1 MSEVAI
7 YSIGQ
12 VAELFNL
19 NISTLR
25 YYDQLGFFPHLQRDA
40 NGRRQFGAEELN
52 TLTIV
57 ECVKRTGMPLEDIQQ
72 FMAWCNAG
80 DETIDQR
87 LAMFLERRQVIL
99 QQIRELEQT
108 LKVIDHKCA
117 YYRQARQDGTEA
129 YVKNQANDGCLS
141 FSPLIAKG

>member
-1 MSEVAI
+1 MSEATI

-12 VAELFNL
+12 VATMFNL

-25 YYDQLGFFPHLQRDA
+25 YYDQLGLFPHLQRDA
-40 NGRRQFGAEELN
+40 NGRRQFGSEELN
-52 TLTIV
+52 MLTIV
-57 ECVKRTGMPLEDIQQ
+57 ECLKRTGMPLDDIQQ
-72 FMAWCNAG
+72 FMAWCDAG

-87 LAMFLERRQVIL
+87 LAMFLDRRQAVQ

-117 YYRQARQDGTEA
+117 YYQQAHQDGTEA
-129 YVKNQANDGCLS
+129 HVKNQTDDVYCLVY
-141 FSPLIAKG
+141 

>member
-1 MSEVAI
+1 MSDATI

-25 YYDQLGFFPHLQRDA
+25 YYDQLGLFPDLQRDA
-40 NGRRQFGAEELN
+40 NGRRQFGPDELN

-57 ECVKRTGMPLEDIQQ
+57 ECLKRTGMPLDDIQR
-72 FMAWCNAG
+72 FMAWCDAG

-87 LAMFLERRQVIL
+87 LAMFLDRRQAVQ
-99 QQIRELEQT
+99 QQIQELEQT
-108 LKVIDHKCA
+108 LTVIDHKCE
-117 YYRQARQDGTEA
+117 YYQQAHQDGTEA
-129 YVKNQANDGCLS
+129 YVKKQTDDVYHLVH
-141 FSPLIAKG
+141 